1 MSAFEE
7 LKDKLREIFQLD
19 RTDLDFGLYR
29 IMNLKSDE
37 VASFIDN
44 DLLPQVK
51 DGIKSFISG
60 DNIAIKNDLL
70 KAEEQARQLGVDPDT
85 SPKVQ
90 ELKEKLSNA
99 FDAEKIEN
107 EIYSDLFNF
116 FKRYYSDGDFLSLRR
131 YKEGVYALPYEG
143 EEVKLHWANA
153 DQYYIKSGET
163 FTNYTFKTRI
173 GKKIRFEVIKAN
185 TEQNNNKDSKNR
197 RFRLV
202 DEITGEVPVDEN
214 DEDAG
219 TKIIP
224 PVRFEDGEFII
235 SFSYLPTKDGT
246 KQEALNKEIYND
258 LLVNPELISIVNELS
273 SLTGTEKNKIPV
285 LLKHLNNF
293 TAKNMFDYF
302 IHKDLGKFLNREL
315 DFYIKNEIMHI
326 DDIEDENAA
335 KVEQYLGKV
344 KVLRRVAKKIIA
356 FLASLED
363 FQKKIWL
370 KKKFVLETNYC
381 ITLDRVPEDLYPEII
396 KNDAQR
402 KEWVKLF
409 AINEIDGIATDL
421 LNANVA
427 YSEPLTESFLK
438 ANPYLVLDTAF
449 FDAEFKYKLLGSIDN
464 FDEQC
469 DGLLIHSE
477 NFQALNLLQEK
488 YREQIN
494 CIYIDPPYNAPSSLI
509 AYKNNY
515 KNSSWLSL
523 MNNRISLSKGLLV
536 QDNFVKMIAIDEVE
550 QEVLG
555 QIISQNFP
563 EKIKACVSVMHN
575 PRGQQGKNFSFVH
588 EFCYFI
594 YPSDEK
600 KYIADVKREEID
612 ARNLRDSGTESDRT
626 DAATCFYPFIVKDK
640 RIIEIGNV
648 PEDNFHPS
656 SNNVCRNDGT
666 IEIWPVDDSG
676 NEKKWR
682 YSRNSISKILS
693 RLEVKPGRQSLQII
707 FNKDTGVM
715 RTIWDASRFDASEYG
730 TKVLQSLFGIQQA
743 TVFTYPK
750 SLYTEL
756 EGISAATDK
765 IPNSFVLD
773 YFAGSGTTGHAV
785 INLNREDG
793 GNRKYILVEMGNYFD
808 KITKPRIEK
817 VIYSEDW
824 KDGKP
829 VSRKGASHCF
839 KYIRLESYEDA
850 LDNLKFERTKRQD
863 DLLQQPQNASVKEE
877 YMLRYMLDLETKG
890 SLLNI
895 QKFATP
901 FDYEMTITRDGE
913 TKTVKADLVETF
925 NYLIG
930 LNVKFIQN
938 IRGILSV
945 EGVTRD
951 GEKTLVL
958 WRNTN
963 EMNSEKL
970 DEWFKNQHYSTQDME
985 FDTIYVNG
993 DNNLENLRKS
1003 DETWKVRLIEA
1014 EFQKRMFD
1022 VRDV

>member
-60 DNIAIKNDLL
+60 DNVAIKNDLL

-143 EEVKLHWANA
+143 EEVKLYWANA

-163 FTNYTFKTRI
+163 FTNYTFKTRT

-185 TEQNNNKDSKNR
+185 TEQNNNKDSKKR

-273 SLTGTEKNKIPV
+273 VLTGTEKNKIPV

-293 TAKNMFDYF
+293 TAKNTFDYF

-494 CIYIDPPYNAPSSLI
+494 CVYIDPPYNTGSENSFL
-509 AYKNNY
+509 YKDNY
-515 KNSSWLSL
+515 QHSSWASLMEGRALLARNFQDKSSGIFVSTDDGEYANLKGIFDVVFGRENFIADIIWNSRKSVSNDALISTATNHTTFYALSSFELNKKKNFFRLSL
-523 MNNRISLSKGLLV
+523 NQSGFNNPDNDPNGPWTLDPMDAPNIRENLSYKITNPITGEDFFPPKGRHWRFEQEATFKLLREGKILFGKTGKGKPGYKRYLVDAKEKGQATTTLWDDVKTTTAGTQMIQNIFGETLSKE
-536 QDNFVKMIAIDEVE
+536 FID
-550 QEVLG
+550 
-555 QIISQNFP
+555 
-563 EKIKACVSVMHN
+563 KIKPKPVQLIERCV
-575 PRGQQGKNFSFVH
+575 KLFS
-588 EFCYFI
+588 
-594 YPSDEK
+594 
-600 KYIADVKREEID
+600 
-612 ARNLRDSGTESDRT
+612 
-626 DAATCFYPFIVKDK
+626 
-640 RIIEIGNV
+640 NV
-648 PEDNFHPS
+648 
-656 SNNVCRNDGT
+656 NNQ
-666 IEIWPVDDSG
+666 P
-676 NEKKWR
+676 
-682 YSRNSISKILS
+682 Y
-693 RLEVKPGRQSLQII
+693 
-707 FNKDTGVM
+707 
-715 RTIWDASRFDASEYG
+715 
-730 TKVLQSLFGIQQA
+730 
-743 TVFTYPK
+743 
-750 SLYTEL
+750 
-756 EGISAATDK
+756 
-765 IPNSFVLD
+765 VLD

-785 INLNREDG
+785 INLNRENDG
-793 GNRKYILVEMGNYFD
+793 KKKYILVEMGNYFD
-808 KITKPRIEK
+808 SVTKPRIEK

-850 LDNLKFERTKRQD
+850 LDNLNFERTKRQE